1 MSELQLI
8 NMSDVEA
15 TAVQWLW
22 YPYIPF
28 GKLTIMQGDPGEG
41 KTHLI
46 LAIAA
51 LLTNGKALPGAEAT
65 PPANVIYQT
74 AEDGLSDT
82 IKPRLE
88 LVGADCNR
96 ILVIDESKE
105 MLSLS
110 DERIREAIQKTDAKL
125 IILDPL
131 QAYLG
136 ANVDMHRA
144 NEIRPVFHKLGQV
157 AEETSCAV
165 VIIGHMNKGG
175 TKSGYRGL
183 GSIDITAA
191 ARSVLVV
198 GKSPQDPNIR
208 IMAHSKSNLAPAGKS
223 IAFELGNAFRF
234 LGTSSITV
242 DELLGFEPV
251 RRNVLEE
258 AKALIVTML
267 SHGKQESRLISQAA
281 QQRNISE
288 RTLKT
293 AKKELGILSVRERDK
308 WYSVLPPKGKSA
320 K

>member
-8 NMSDVEA
+8 TMSEVEA
-15 TAVQWLW
+15 TTVAWLW
-22 YPYIPF
+22 YPYIPH
-28 GKLTIMQGDPGEG
+28 GKITIMQGDPGEG

-46 LAIAA
+46 LAITA
-51 LLTNGKALPGAEAT
+51 LLTKGEPLPECS
-65 PPANVIYQT
+65 PQLPMHVIYQT

-82 IKPRLE
+82 IKPRL
-88 LVGADCNR
+88 LAVSADCDR
-96 ILVIDESKE
+96 VSVIDESKS

-110 DERIREAIQKTDAKL
+110 DDRISEAIRQTGAKL
-125 IILDPL
+125 LILDPL

-144 NEIRPVFHKLGQV
+144 NEIRPIFHKLGQI
-157 AEETSCAV
+157 AEKTGCAV

-198 GKSPQDPNIR
+198 GRSPQDPHIR
-208 IMAHSKSNLAPAGKS
+208 IMAHSKSNLAPAGDS
-223 IAFELGNAFRF
+223 IAFELGDTFRF
-234 LGTSSITV
+234 LGTSTITV
-242 DELLGFEPV
+242 DELLGFTEIK
-251 RRNVLEE
+251 RNVLEE
-258 AKALIVTML
+258 AKALLLLML
-267 SHGKQESRLISQAA
+267 GKGRQESAA
-281 QQRNISE
+281 LLEEARKQNISE

-293 AKKELGILSVRERDK
+293 AKKELGVQSQKVGDC
-308 WYSVLPPKGKSA
+308 WYSELPIKGKSA

>member
-1 MSELQLI
+1 MGDLQLI

-15 TAVQWLW
+15 IAVQWLW

-46 LAIAA
+46 LAVTAR
-51 LLTNGKALPGAEAT
+51 LTKGEALPQSE
-65 PPANVIYQT
+65 PMLPANVIYQT

-88 LVGADCNR
+88 MVGADCSR
-96 ILVIDESKE
+96 VLVIDESKE
-105 MLSLS
+105 TLSLS
-110 DERIREAIQKTDAKL
+110 DERIREAIEQTDAKL
-125 IILDPL
+125 LILDPL

-157 AEETSCAV
+157 AEETGCAV

-198 GKSPQDPNIR
+198 GKSPQDPNTR
-208 IMAHSKSNLAPAGKS
+208 IMAHSKSNLAPSGAS
-223 IAFELGNAFRF
+223 IAFELGDTFRF
-234 LGTSSITV
+234 LGISSITV
-242 DELLGFEPV
+242 DELLGFEQV
-251 RRNVLEE
+251 KRNILED
-258 AKALIVTML
+258 AKALLLTML
-267 SHGKQESRLISQAA
+267 GKGKQESAA
-281 QQRNISE
+281 LLEAALKQNISE

-293 AKKELGILSVRERDK
+293 AKKELGVEALKIGNC
-308 WYSVLPPKGKSA
+308 WYCKLPAMGKSA